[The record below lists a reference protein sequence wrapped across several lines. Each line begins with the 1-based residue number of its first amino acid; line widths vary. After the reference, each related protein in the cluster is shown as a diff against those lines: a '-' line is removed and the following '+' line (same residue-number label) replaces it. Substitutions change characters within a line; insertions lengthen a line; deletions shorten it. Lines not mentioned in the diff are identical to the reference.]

1 MEQQEKSL
9 TWQRKVELLFENFLW
24 QTRWLV
30 LIAVLASLLSS
41 FVIFMVGL
49 YEVFHLVFAF
59 LGELSYK
66 NFYAKLLSVVIASV
80 DLFLIGTFLLVFSLG
95 LYELFISKID
105 PAEND
110 PLGQRVLVIKSLE
123 DLKEI
128 LSKGILGAVIL
139 VDATNPNSV
148 KEALH
153 LAENIRKHYDIPIV
167 FAVTKTDKEGAKSL
181 EEIKLELEDIPK
193 SEVVKLNPNN
203 KEEGKE
209 VLLKLLSMLL

>member
-1 MEQQEKSL
+1 METKKVFKILITGSFGSGKTTFVKNISEIEPLLTEKKISTPARRSEDKQTTTVAMDMGKLKIGEDAEVHIFSTPGQE
-9 TWQRKVELLFENFLW
+9 RFD
-24 QTRWLV
+24 
-30 LIAVLASLLSS
+30 
-41 FVIFMVGL
+41 FM
-49 YEVFHLVFAF
+49 
-59 LGELSYK
+59 
-66 NFYAKLLSVVIASV
+66 I
-80 DLFLIGTFLLVFSLG
+80 
-95 LYELFISKID
+95 
-105 PAEND
+105 
-110 PLGQRVLVIKSLE
+110 
-123 DLKEI
+123 EI